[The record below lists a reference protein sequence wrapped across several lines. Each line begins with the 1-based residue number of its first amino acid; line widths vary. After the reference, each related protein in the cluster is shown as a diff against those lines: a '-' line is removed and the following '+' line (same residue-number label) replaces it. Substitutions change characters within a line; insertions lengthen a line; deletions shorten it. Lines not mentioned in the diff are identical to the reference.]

1 MQRMVKFLKSAEHE
15 GLTSFWGIGLR
26 LLFSGLITGA
36 AVICGTGLLF
46 LVGSPAQDASTN
58 QMGVRMIIVYSAGEA
73 EKILERLK
81 SGLEFAVLAREESVD
96 PTAVNGGLLSS
107 SDIATLQPELRD
119 ALKGLKP
126 GQLSH
131 IIQIPLGF
139 AILKFLSQSDTADL
153 EQADRAR
160 KAAWKALGNVRLP
173 ADVDGWS
180 EALSA
185 LVRLPRTNG
194 WDQDLQAIC
203 ESYNQSFS
211 VSMEGL
217 EKILSPTSKEG
228 ADYVKYA
235 KPLDVMQAHV
245 AKGQLHAYQ
254 GEMAK
259 AIEEWEIAY
268 LIAVEKVPEAVPQ
281 MDEML
286 GVGYL
291 HKSEMENDV
300 YRNPG
305 ERCLFLM
312 PPGIRYAKTA
322 SSEKAIQFFLR
333 FLEKKPD
340 ELEVKWLLNLT
351 YMTLGKYPAS
361 VPQKY
366 LLPPALFTSIE
377 SVGRFKDVAPEAGL
391 NLFVMASGVIV
402 DDFDN
407 DGLFEAVTTSWDSCE
422 PMHYLH
428 NNGKGIFTD
437 QAVKAGLSKQL
448 GGLNLIQTDYNNDGC
463 LDILVL
469 RGAWQPLGQRKSLLR
484 NNCDGTFTDVTRESG
499 LAKPA
504 TNTQAGVWAD
514 INNDGFLDL
523 FVGNENGPSQ
533 LFLNKGDGTF
543 TDISHSAGIDQTKFT
558 KGVVAED
565 YDNDGYVDFYVSNTI
580 GYNFLYHNK
589 HDGTFTEIADQAGVP
604 GTGRSFATW
613 FFDYDNDGWPD
624 VFDTA
629 YQSSV
634 DETVRTYLGLPH
646 NAPSSRLYKNLGN
659 GAFRDVTKEVGL
671 DRVFMPMGA
680 NFGDVDNDGY
690 LDIYLGT
697 GDPSYASL
705 VPNILFHNKEGKSFV
720 DITVS
725 SGTGELHKG
734 HGIAFV
740 DIDNDG
746 DEDIFTSIGGA
757 VPGDRHAFRLFENPG
772 NGNDWISLRL
782 VGSKS
787 NRAAIGA
794 KIKVTV
800 KNEGQAIRAIYRT
813 VGSGGSFGASP
824 LQQHIGLGKSAQ
836 IVSLEITWPGG
847 SRTPQIFSKVSNNQ
861 FLEIKEFAAD
871 YTKLERRPFH
881 LGGAKSEASIHLH
894 HSSDLHKQK
903 VADGVIQQG
912 IQ

>member
-1 MQRMVKFLKSAEHE
+1 MVKLVTSVGQRGF
-15 GLTSFWGIGLR
+15 TSFWAFGMK
-26 LLFSGLITGA
+26 LLFSGIIAGA
-36 AVICGTGLLF
+36 VVVYGTGLFF
-46 LVGSPAQDASTN
+46 LNGSPTQDATTN
-58 QMGVRMIIVYSAGEA
+58 TMGVRLIIVDSARKAGR
-73 EKILERLK
+73 ILERLN
-81 SGLEFAVLAREESVD
+81 SGEDFGVLAREESMD
-96 PTAVNGGLLSS
+96 PTAINGGILERL
-107 SDIATLQPELRD
+107 DIAILQPELRD
-119 ALKGLKP
+119 ALKGLEP
-126 GQLSH
+126 GRLSH
-131 IIQIPLGF
+131 VVKIPSGY
-139 AILKFLSQSDTADL
+139 AILKFLSPSEAGDL

-160 KAAWKALGNVRLP
+160 RAALQALGSVRLP
-173 ADVDGWS
+173 PTVDGRS

-185 LVRLPRTNG
+185 LVRLPRPNG
-194 WDQDLQAIC
+194 WDQDLHAIC

-211 VSMEGL
+211 LSMEGL
-217 EKILSPTSKEG
+217 EKLLSPTSEEG
-228 ADYVKYA
+228 EMYVRNA

-245 AKGQLHAYQ
+245 AKGQLHAYI

-259 AIEEWEIAY
+259 AVEEWEIAY
-268 LIAVEKVPEAVPQ
+268 LIAVEDVPLLVPQ

-305 ERCLFLM
+305 ERCLFPM

-322 SSEKAIQFFLR
+322 SSEMAIQFFLR
-333 FLEKKPD
+333 YLTKKPD

-351 YMTLGKYPAS
+351 YMTLGEYPAG

-366 LLPPALFTSIE
+366 HLPPALFASIE
-377 SVGRFKDVAPEAGL
+377 NVGRFKDVAPEAGL

-407 DGLFEAVTTSWDSCE
+407 DGLFEVVTTSRDSCE
-422 PMHYLH
+422 PMHYFH

-437 QAVKAGLSKQL
+437 QAEKAGLSNQL

-469 RGAWQPLGQRKSLLR
+469 RGAWQSLGQRKSLLR
-484 NNCDGTFTDVTRESG
+484 NNCDRTFTDVTQESG

-533 LFLNKGDGTF
+533 LFLNQGDGTF
-543 TDISHSAGIDQTKFT
+543 TDISHSAGIDQTALT
-558 KGVVAED
+558 KGVVAAD
-565 YDNDGYVDFYVSNTI
+565 YENDGYVDFYVSNVI
-580 GYNFLYHNK
+580 GDNFLYHNK
-589 HDGTFTEIADQAGVP
+589 HDGTFTEIANQAGVL

-624 VFDTA
+624 LFDTA
-629 YQSSV
+629 YQPSV

-646 NAPSSRLYKNLGN
+646 YAPSSRLYKNLGN
-659 GAFRDVTKEVGL
+659 GAFRDVTKETGL

-680 NFGDVDNDGY
+680 NFGDVDSDGY

-720 DITVS
+720 DITAS
-725 SGTGELHKG
+725 SGTGEMHKG
-734 HGIAFV
+734 HGVAFV

-757 VPGDRHAFRLFENPG
+757 TPGDKHAFRLFENPG

-800 KNEGQAIRAIYRT
+800 KNEGKAIRAIYHT
-813 VGSGGSFGASP
+813 VGSGGSFGSSP
-824 LQQHIGLGKSAQ
+824 LRQHIGLGKSAQ
-836 IVSLEITWPGG
+836 IVSLEIRWAGAN
-847 SRTPQIFSKVSNNQ
+847 RTPQIFSNVDKNQ
-861 FLEIKEFAAD
+861 FLEVKEFAED
-871 YTKLERRPFH
+871 YTKLERRPYH
-881 LGGAKSEASIHLH
+881 LGGTKSEVAIPVN
-894 HSSDLHKQK
+894 HSAELHKQ
-903 VADGVIQQG
+903 
-912 IQ
+912 